1 MYPES
6 IDKFTEKLNK
16 IDGNTYVIEEEVEL
30 KGGVYEGELQHDNIS
45 NTSVR
50 VYTGSKLT
58 GNKIENFIL
67 STPSLTPWK
76 KEIKIF
82 AKVDKCYIT
91 YETPGDT
98 VEADD
103 INKVQES
110 IVNTQIEVEKYKAS
124 NNLEIGNLK
133 VRAGNLENKKSDK
146 TYVDT
151 ELNKR
156 YLKEQVFTKE
166 EVLEK
171 IKNIIGT
178 APEALDTLSEI
189 ANALNND
196 PDFAGT
202 ITKELAN
209 KVDKIE
215 GKGLSTENYTSAEKA
230 KLAGIEENAN
240 NYIHPLTHL
249 ASMIEE
255 TDTKQFVTQAEKDK
269 WNSINDSEGCIK
281 SVNNKTGYVMLN
293 ASDVGA
299 EPSINKKTGFNL
311 DKSDSVTSTSS
322 STLATSKAVKFA
334 YDKALQA
341 FQFASNGKSII
352 ATAITGKGITTS
364 SSDTFQKMADN
375 INNISING
383 DLRKTYLKPFSK
395 LTGNIRYINSSR
407 ELMYIIPGA
416 HKLDIYNFNGVKI
429 KSMEYPYHD
438 NKINNSVFG
447 VDSFIYG
454 GYYSNY
460 NWFICS
466 YNGTRLREIDGSN
479 WGFPGQYIVPLN
491 KNGDYMYEGDFY
503 DVSGTK
509 KQNMLSEGNQEV
521 VLALTDE
528 IIIHIYKSRNNILVS
543 YKKEDVN
550 EIKELARWEGME
562 IKDIC
567 FS

>member
-30 KGGVYEGELQHDNIS
+30 KDGVYEGELQHDNIS

-82 AKVDKCYIT
+82 AKVNKCYIT

-240 NYIHPLTHL
+240 NYIHPLTHS
-249 ASMIEE
+249 ADMIEE
-255 TDTKQFVTQAEKDK
+255 TDTKQFVTQAEKNK

-322 STLATSKAVKFA
+322 STLATSKAVKSA
-334 YDKALQA
+334 YDKAIQA
-341 FQFASNGKSII
+341 FQSVSDGKLKI
-352 ATAITGKGITTS
+352 ATAITDKGITTS

-438 NKINNSVFG
+438 NKISNSVFG
-447 VDSFIYG
+447 VDSFVYG

-479 WGFPGQYIVPLN
+479 WRFPGQYIVPLN

>member
-1 MYPES
+1 MIS

-30 KGGVYEGELQHDNIS
+30 KDGVYEGELQHDNIS

-50 VYTGSKLT
+50 VYTGPKLT

-82 AKVDKCYIT
+82 TKVDKCYIT

-103 INKVQES
+103 INKVQGS
-110 IVNTQIEVEKYKAS
+110 IVKTQIE
-124 NNLEIGNLK
+124 I
-133 VRAGNLENKKSDK
+133 
-146 TYVDT
+146 
-151 ELNKR
+151 
-156 YLKEQVFTKE
+156 EQVKKETKNLDKNK
-166 EVLEK
+166 VD
-171 IKNIIGT
+171 NIIG
-178 APEALDTLSEI
+178 
-189 ANALNND
+189 
-196 PDFAGT
+196 
-202 ITKELAN
+202 KQ
-209 KVDKIE
+209 
-215 GKGLSTENYTSAEKA
+215 LSTEDYSTEEKK
-230 KLAGIEENAN
+230 KLRGIEDNAN
-240 NYIHPLTHL
+240 NYIHPLTHS
-249 ASMIEE
+249 ADMIEE

-269 WNSINDSEGCIK
+269 WNSINDSEGCVK
-281 SVNNKTGYVMLN
+281 SVNNKTGDVMLN

-322 STLATSKAVKFA
+322 STLATSKAVKSA

-341 FQFASNGKSII
+341 FQLVSDGKLKI
-352 ATAITGKGITTS
+352 ATAITDKGITTS